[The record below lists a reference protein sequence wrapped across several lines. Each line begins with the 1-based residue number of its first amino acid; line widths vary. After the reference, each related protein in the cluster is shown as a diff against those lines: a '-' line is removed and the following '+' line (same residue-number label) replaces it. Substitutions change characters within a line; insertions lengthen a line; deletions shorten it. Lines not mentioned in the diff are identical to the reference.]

1 MELRINTWKSPEVID
16 FNFEELK
23 EEITNK
29 SAFYKNMVYTDETIK
44 DAKSDRALLNKFKTA
59 LEDKRKEVKKQCLEP
74 YNQFEKQIKELVAI
88 IDEPVK
94 LIGEQITEF
103 EDREK
108 AEKHEQII
116 ELFNKAGFQSFVT
129 LEQIYDPKWLN
140 KSVSLK
146 SIEEELTNTVY
157 RIGHDVTTINSLKEY
172 SFEALQHYKKTLDLA
187 GAIAEGQRLAD
198 IQKRKLEHEAEVKA
212 REELAKKQAEERAK
226 AETEANLH
234 EESEEVAQEEPQS
247 EVEIKRQWIKFV
259 ALLSKDDA
267 LALKEFCDKR
277 GIEIKSIKQVTK

>member
-29 SAFYKNMVYTDETIK
+29 SALYKNMVYTDETIK

-172 SFEALQHYKKTLDLA
+172 SFEALEHYKKTLDLA

-198 IQKRKLEHEAEVKA
+198 IQKRKLEHEAELKA

-226 AETEANLH
+226 AEANLH
-234 EESEEVAQEEPQS
+234 EELEEVAEEEPQQA
-247 EVEIKRQWIKFV
+247 VEIKRQWIKFV

-267 LALKEFCDKR
+267 LALKEFCDNR
-277 GIEIKSIKQVTK
+277 GIEIKSIK

>member
-29 SAFYKNMVYTDETIK
+29 SALYKNMVYTDETIK

-108 AEKHEQII
+108 AEKHEQITK
-116 ELFNKAGFQSFVT
+116 LFDKAGFQSFVT

-172 SFEALQHYKKTLDLA
+172 SFEALEHYKKTLDLA

-212 REELAKKQAEERAK
+212 REELAKKQAEEKAK
-226 AETEANLH
+226 AEAEANLH
-234 EESEEVAQEEPQS
+234 EESEEVSQEEPQQAV
-247 EVEIKRQWIKFV
+247 EVKRQWIKFV

-277 GIEIKSIKQVTK
+277 GIEIKSIK

>member
-29 SAFYKNMVYTDETIK
+29 SALYKNMVYTDETIK

-172 SFEALQHYKKTLDLA
+172 SFEALEHYKKTLDLA

-198 IQKRKLEHEAEVKA
+198 IQKRKLEHEAELKA

-226 AETEANLH
+226 AEASLH
-234 EESEEVAQEEPQS
+234 EEPEEIAQEEPQQAV
-247 EVEIKRQWIKFV
+247 EVKRQWIKFV

-267 LALKEFCDKR
+267 LALKEFCDNR
-277 GIEIKSIKQVTK
+277 GIEIKSIK

>member
-29 SAFYKNMVYTDETIK
+29 SALYKNMVYTDETIK

-103 EDREK
+103 KDREN

-172 SFEALQHYKKTLDLA
+172 SFEALEHYKKTLDLA

-226 AETEANLH
+226 AEAEANLH
-234 EESEEVAQEEPQS
+234 EESEEVTEEEPQQAV
-247 EVEIKRQWIKFV
+247 EVKRQWIKFV

-267 LALKEFCDKR
+267 LALKEFCDNR
-277 GIEIKSIKQVTK
+277 GIEIKSIK

>member
-29 SAFYKNMVYTDETIK
+29 SALYKNMVYTDETIK

-108 AEKHEQII
+108 AEKHEQIT
-116 ELFNKAGFQSFVT
+116 ELFDKAGFQSFVT
-129 LEQIYDPKWLN
+129 LEQIFDPKWLN

-172 SFEALQHYKKTLDLA
+172 SFEALEHYKKTLDLA
-187 GAIAEGQRLAD
+187 SAIAEGQRLAD
-198 IQKRKLEHEAEVKA
+198 IQKLKLEHEAEVKA
-212 REELAKKQAEERAK
+212 REDLAKKQAEERAK

-234 EESEEVAQEEPQS
+234 EELEEVSQEEPQQAV
-247 EVEIKRQWIKFV
+247 EVKRQWIKFV

-267 LALKEFCDKR
+267 LALKEFCDNR
-277 GIEIKSIKQVTK
+277 GIEIKSVK

>member
-29 SAFYKNMVYTDETIK
+29 SALYKNMVYTDETIK

-172 SFEALQHYKKTLDLA
+172 SFEALEHYKKTLDLA
-187 GAIAEGQRLAD
+187 SAIAEGQRLAD

-212 REELAKKQAEERAK
+212 REELAKKQAEEKAK
-226 AETEANLH
+226 AEAEANLH
-234 EESEEVAQEEPQS
+234 EESEEVSQEEPQQA
-247 EVEIKRQWIKFV
+247 VEIKRQWIKFV

-267 LALKEFCDKR
+267 LALKEFCDNR
-277 GIEIKSIKQVTK
+277 GIEIKSIK

>member
-29 SAFYKNMVYTDETIK
+29 SALYKNMVYTDETIK

-108 AEKHEQII
+108 AEKHEQITK
-116 ELFNKAGFQSFVT
+116 LFDKAGFQSFVT

-172 SFEALQHYKKTLDLA
+172 SFEALEHYKKTLDLA

-212 REELAKKQAEERAK
+212 REELAKKQAEEKAK
-226 AETEANLH
+226 AEAEANLH
-234 EESEEVAQEEPQS
+234 EELEEVAQEEPQQAV
-247 EVEIKRQWIKFV
+247 EVKKQWIKFM

-267 LALKEFCDKR
+267 LALKEFCDNR
-277 GIEIKSIKQVTK
+277 GIEIKSIK

>member
-29 SAFYKNMVYTDETIK
+29 SALYKNMVYTDETIK

-172 SFEALQHYKKTLDLA
+172 SFEALEHYKKTLDLA

-212 REELAKKQAEERAK
+212 REELAKKQAEEKAK
-226 AETEANLH
+226 AEAEAMVP
-234 EESEEVAQEEPQS
+234 EELEEVSQEEPQQAV
-247 EVEIKRQWIKFV
+247 EVKRQWIKFV

-277 GIEIKSIKQVTK
+277 GIEIKSVK

>member
-29 SAFYKNMVYTDETIK
+29 SALYKNMVYTDETIK

-172 SFEALQHYKKTLDLA
+172 SFEALEHYKKTLDLA

-212 REELAKKQAEERAK
+212 REELAKKQAEEKAK
-226 AETEANLH
+226 AEAEGEANLH
-234 EESEEVAQEEPQS
+234 EELEEVAQEEPQQAV
-247 EVEIKRQWIKFV
+247 EVKRQWIKFV

-267 LALKEFCDKR
+267 LALKEFCDNR
-277 GIEIKSIKQVTK
+277 GIEIKSIK

>member
-29 SAFYKNMVYTDETIK
+29 SALYKNMVYTDETIK

-108 AEKHEQII
+108 AEKHEQITK
-116 ELFNKAGFQSFVT
+116 LFDKAGFQSFVT

-172 SFEALQHYKKTLDLA
+172 SFEALEHYKKTLDLA

-212 REELAKKQAEERAK
+212 REELAKKQAEEKAK
-226 AETEANLH
+226 AEAEANLH
-234 EESEEVAQEEPQS
+234 EELEEVAEEEPQQAV
-247 EVEIKRQWIKFV
+247 EVKRQWIKFV

-267 LALKEFCDKR
+267 LALKEFCDNR
-277 GIEIKSIKQVTK
+277 GIEIKSIK

>member
-23 EEITNK
+23 EEITTK
-29 SAFYKNMVYTDETIK
+29 SALYKNMVYTDETIK

-172 SFEALQHYKKTLDLA
+172 SFEALEHYKKTLDLA

-198 IQKRKLEHEAEVKA
+198 IQKRKLEHEAELKA

-226 AETEANLH
+226 AEAEANLH
-234 EESEEVAQEEPQS
+234 EESEEVAEEEPQQAV
-247 EVEIKRQWIKFV
+247 EVKRQWIKFV

-267 LALKEFCDKR
+267 LALKEFCDNR
-277 GIEIKSIKQVTK
+277 GIEIKSIK

>member
-29 SAFYKNMVYTDETIK
+29 SALYKNMVYTDETIK

-108 AEKHEQII
+108 AEKHEQITK
-116 ELFNKAGFQSFVT
+116 LFDKAGFQSFVT

-146 SIEEELTNTVY
+146 LIEEELTNTVY

-172 SFEALQHYKKTLDLA
+172 SFEALEHYKKTLDLA
-187 GAIAEGQRLAD
+187 SAIAEGQRLAD
-198 IQKRKLEHEAEVKA
+198 IQKRKLEHEAELKA

-226 AETEANLH
+226 AEAEANLH

-277 GIEIKSIKQVTK
+277 GIEIKSIK

>member
-29 SAFYKNMVYTDETIK
+29 SALYKNMVYTDETIK

-88 IDEPVK
+88 IDKPVK
-94 LIGEQITEF
+94 LIGEQITKF

-108 AEKHEQII
+108 AEKHEQIT

-172 SFEALQHYKKTLDLA
+172 SFEALEHYKKTLDLA

-198 IQKRKLEHEAEVKA
+198 IQKRKAEHEAEVKA

-226 AETEANLH
+226 AEAEVNLH
-234 EESEEVAQEEPQS
+234 EESEEVAEEEPQQAV
-247 EVEIKRQWIKFV
+247 EVKRQWIKFV

-277 GIEIKSIKQVTK
+277 GIEIKSIK

>member
-29 SAFYKNMVYTDETIK
+29 SALYKNMVYTDETIK

-129 LEQIYDPKWLN
+129 LEQIYDHKWLN

-172 SFEALQHYKKTLDLA
+172 SFEALEHYKKTLDLA

-226 AETEANLH
+226 AEAEAEANLH
-234 EESEEVAQEEPQS
+234 EESEEVSQEEPQQAV
-247 EVEIKRQWIKFV
+247 EVKRQWIKFV

-277 GIEIKSIKQVTK
+277 GIEIKSVK

>member
-29 SAFYKNMVYTDETIK
+29 SALYKNMVYTDETIK
-44 DAKSDRALLNKFKTA
+44 DVKSDRALLNKFKTA

-116 ELFNKAGFQSFVT
+116 ELFNKTGFQSFVT

-172 SFEALQHYKKTLDLA
+172 SFEALEHYKKTLDLA

-226 AETEANLH
+226 AEAEAMVP
-234 EESEEVAQEEPQS
+234 EEIEEVAEEEPQQAV
-247 EVEIKRQWIKFV
+247 EVKRQWIKFV

-267 LALKEFCDKR
+267 LELKEFCDNR
-277 GIEIKSIKQVTK
+277 GIEIKSIK

>member
-29 SAFYKNMVYTDETIK
+29 SALYKNMVYTDETIK

-116 ELFNKAGFQSFVT
+116 ELFDKAGFQSFVT

-157 RIGHDVTTINSLKEY
+157 RVGHDVTTINSLKEY
-172 SFEALQHYKKTLDLA
+172 SFEALEHYKKTLDLA

-277 GIEIKSIKQVTK
+277 GIEIKSIK

>member
-1 MELRINTWKSPEVID
+1 MELRINTWKSPEVIA

-29 SAFYKNMVYTDETIK
+29 SALYKNMVYTDETIK

-108 AEKHEQII
+108 AEKHEQIT
-116 ELFNKAGFQSFVT
+116 ELFDKAGFQSFVT
-129 LEQIYDPKWLN
+129 LEQIFDPKWLN

-172 SFEALQHYKKTLDLA
+172 SFEALEHYKKTLDLA

-198 IQKRKLEHEAEVKA
+198 IQKRKLDHEAEVKA
-212 REELAKKQAEERAK
+212 REELAKKQAEEKAK
-226 AETEANLH
+226 AEAEANLH
-234 EESEEVAQEEPQS
+234 EELEEVSQEEPQQAV
-247 EVEIKRQWIKFV
+247 EVKRQWIKFV

-267 LALKEFCDKR
+267 LALKEFCDNR
-277 GIEIKSIKQVTK
+277 GIEIKSIK

>member
-29 SAFYKNMVYTDETIK
+29 SALYKNMVYTDETIK

-146 SIEEELTNTVY
+146 SIEEELTNAVY

-172 SFEALQHYKKTLDLA
+172 SFEALEHYKKTLDLA
-187 GAIAEGQRLAD
+187 SAIAEGQRLAD
-198 IQKRKLEHEAEVKA
+198 IQKRKLEHEAELKA
-212 REELAKKQAEERAK
+212 REDLAKKQAEEKAK
-226 AETEANLH
+226 AEANLN
-234 EESEEVAQEEPQS
+234 EELEEVAQEEPQQAV
-247 EVEIKRQWIKFV
+247 EVKRQWIKFV

-277 GIEIKSIKQVTK
+277 GIEIKSIK

>member
-29 SAFYKNMVYTDETIK
+29 SALYKNMVYTDETIK

-108 AEKHEQII
+108 AEKHEQITK
-116 ELFNKAGFQSFVT
+116 LFDKAGFQSFVT

-172 SFEALQHYKKTLDLA
+172 SFEALEHYKKTLDLA
-187 GAIAEGQRLAD
+187 SAIAEGQRLAD
-198 IQKRKLEHEAEVKA
+198 TQKRKLEHEAELKA

-226 AETEANLH
+226 AEAEANLH
-234 EESEEVAQEEPQS
+234 EESEEVAEEEPQQAV
-247 EVEIKRQWIKFV
+247 EVKRQWIKFV

-267 LALKEFCDKR
+267 LALKEFCDNR
-277 GIEIKSIKQVTK
+277 GIEIKSIK

>member
-29 SAFYKNMVYTDETIK
+29 SALYKNMVYTDETIK

-172 SFEALQHYKKTLDLA
+172 SFEALEHYKKTLDLA
-187 GAIAEGQRLAD
+187 SAIAEGQRLAD
-198 IQKRKLEHEAEVKA
+198 IQKRKLEHEAELKA

-234 EESEEVAQEEPQS
+234 EELEEVAEEEPPQAV
-247 EVEIKRQWIKFV
+247 EVKRQWIKFV

-267 LALKEFCDKR
+267 LALKEFCDNR
-277 GIEIKSIKQVTK
+277 GIEIKSVK

>member
-29 SAFYKNMVYTDETIK
+29 SALYKNMVYTDETIK

-172 SFEALQHYKKTLDLA
+172 SFEALEHYKKTLDLA

-212 REELAKKQAEERAK
+212 REDLAKKQAEERAK
-226 AETEANLH
+226 AEASLH
-234 EESEEVAQEEPQS
+234 EEPEEIAQEEPQQAV
-247 EVEIKRQWIKFV
+247 EVKRQWIKFV

-267 LALKEFCDKR
+267 LALKEFCDNR
-277 GIEIKSIKQVTK
+277 GIEIKSIK

>member
-29 SAFYKNMVYTDETIK
+29 SALYKNMVYTDETIK

-172 SFEALQHYKKTLDLA
+172 SFEALEHYKKTLDLA
-187 GAIAEGQRLAD
+187 SAIAEGQRLAD
-198 IQKRKLEHEAEVKA
+198 IQKRKLEHEAELKA
-212 REELAKKQAEERAK
+212 REELAKKQAEEKAK
-226 AETEANLH
+226 AEAEANLH
-234 EESEEVAQEEPQS
+234 EELEEVAQEEPQQA
-247 EVEIKRQWIKFV
+247 VEIKRQWIKFV

-277 GIEIKSIKQVTK
+277 GIEIKSIK

>member
-23 EEITNK
+23 EEITTK
-29 SAFYKNMVYTDETIK
+29 SALYKNMVYTDETIK
-44 DAKSDRALLNKFKTA
+44 DAKSDRARLNKFKTA

-108 AEKHEQII
+108 AEKHEQITK
-116 ELFNKAGFQSFVT
+116 LFDKAGFQSFVT

-172 SFEALQHYKKTLDLA
+172 SFEALEHYKKTLDLA
-187 GAIAEGQRLAD
+187 SAIAEGQRLAD
-198 IQKRKLEHEAEVKA
+198 IQKRKLEHEAELKA

-226 AETEANLH
+226 AEAEVNLH
-234 EESEEVAQEEPQS
+234 EELEEVSEEEPQQAV
-247 EVEIKRQWIKFV
+247 EVKRQWIKFV

-267 LALKEFCDKR
+267 LALKEFCGNR
-277 GIEIKSIKQVTK
+277 GIEIKSIK

>member
-1 MELRINTWKSPEVID
+1 MELRINAWKSPEVID

-29 SAFYKNMVYTDETIK
+29 SALYKNMVYTDETIK

-172 SFEALQHYKKTLDLA
+172 SFEALEHYKKTLDLA
-187 GAIAEGQRLAD
+187 SAIAEGQRLAD
-198 IQKRKLEHEAEVKA
+198 IQKRKLEHEAELKA

-226 AETEANLH
+226 AEAEANLH
-234 EESEEVAQEEPQS
+234 EESEEVSQEEPQQA
-247 EVEIKRQWIKFV
+247 VEIKRQWIKFV

-267 LALKEFCDKR
+267 LALKEFCDNR
-277 GIEIKSIKQVTK
+277 GIEIKSIK

>member
-29 SAFYKNMVYTDETIK
+29 SALYKNMVYTDETIK

-108 AEKHEQII
+108 AEKHEQITK
-116 ELFNKAGFQSFVT
+116 LFDKAGFQSFVT

-146 SIEEELTNTVY
+146 SIEE
-157 RIGHDVTTINSLKEY
+157 
-172 SFEALQHYKKTLDLA
+172 
-187 GAIAEGQRLAD
+187 
-198 IQKRKLEHEAEVKA
+198 
-212 REELAKKQAEERAK
+212 
-226 AETEANLH
+226 
-234 EESEEVAQEEPQS
+234 
-247 EVEIKRQWIKFV
+247 
-259 ALLSKDDA
+259 
-267 LALKEFCDKR
+267 
-277 GIEIKSIKQVTK
+277 

>member
-1 MELRINTWKSPEVID
+1 MELKINTWKSPEVID

-29 SAFYKNMVYTDETIK
+29 SALYKNMVYTDETIK

-172 SFEALQHYKKTLDLA
+172 SFEALEHYKKTLDLA

-198 IQKRKLEHEAEVKA
+198 IQKRKLEHEAELKA

-226 AETEANLH
+226 AEAEANLH
-234 EESEEVAQEEPQS
+234 EELEEVAEEEPQQA
-247 EVEIKRQWIKFV
+247 VEIKRQWIKFV

-267 LALKEFCDKR
+267 LALKEFCDNR
-277 GIEIKSIKQVTK
+277 GIEIKSIK

>member
-29 SAFYKNMVYTDETIK
+29 SALYKNMVYTDETIK

-108 AEKHEQII
+108 AEKHEQITK
-116 ELFNKAGFQSFVT
+116 LFDKAGFQSFVT
-129 LEQIYDPKWLN
+129 LEQIFDPKWLN

-172 SFEALQHYKKTLDLA
+172 SFEALEHYKKTLDLA

-234 EESEEVAQEEPQS
+234 EESEEVSEEEPQQAV
-247 EVEIKRQWIKFV
+247 EVKRQWIKFV

-267 LALKEFCDKR
+267 LALKEFCDNR
-277 GIEIKSIKQVTK
+277 GIEIKSIK

>member
-29 SAFYKNMVYTDETIK
+29 SALYKNMVYTDETIK

-172 SFEALQHYKKTLDLA
+172 SFEALEHYKKTLDLA

-198 IQKRKLEHEAEVKA
+198 IQKRKLEHEAELKA

-226 AETEANLH
+226 AEAEANLH
-234 EESEEVAQEEPQS
+234 EELEEVAEEEPQQAV
-247 EVEIKRQWIKFV
+247 EVKRQWIKFV

-277 GIEIKSIKQVTK
+277 GIEIKSIK

>member
-29 SAFYKNMVYTDETIK
+29 SALYKNMVYTDETIK

-172 SFEALQHYKKTLDLA
+172 SFEALEHYKKTLDLA
-187 GAIAEGQRLAD
+187 SAIAEGQRLAD
-198 IQKRKLEHEAEVKA
+198 VQKRKLEHEAELKA

-226 AETEANLH
+226 AEAEANLH
-234 EESEEVAQEEPQS
+234 EESEEVAEEEPQQAV
-247 EVEIKRQWIKFV
+247 EVKRQWIKFV

-267 LALKEFCDKR
+267 LALKEFCDNR
-277 GIEIKSIKQVTK
+277 GIEIKSIK

>member
-29 SAFYKNMVYTDETIK
+29 SALYKNMVYTDETIK

-59 LEDKRKEVKKQCLEP
+59 LEDKRKEVKRQCLEP

-88 IDEPVK
+88 INEPVK

-172 SFEALQHYKKTLDLA
+172 SFEALEHYKKTLDLA

-198 IQKRKLEHEAEVKA
+198 IQKRKLEHEAELKA

-226 AETEANLH
+226 AEAEANLH
-234 EESEEVAQEEPQS
+234 EELEEVAEEEPQQAV
-247 EVEIKRQWIKFV
+247 EVKRQWIKFV

-267 LALKEFCDKR
+267 LALKEFCDNR
-277 GIEIKSIKQVTK
+277 GIEIKSIK

>member
-29 SAFYKNMVYTDETIK
+29 SALYKNMVYTDETIK

-172 SFEALQHYKKTLDLA
+172 SFEALEHYKKTLDLA

-226 AETEANLH
+226 AEAEVNLH
-234 EESEEVAQEEPQS
+234 EELEEVSQEEPQQAV
-247 EVEIKRQWIKFV
+247 EVKRQWIKFV

-267 LALKEFCDKR
+267 LALKEFCDNR
-277 GIEIKSIKQVTK
+277 GIEIKSIK

>member
-29 SAFYKNMVYTDETIK
+29 SALYKNMVYTDETIK

-74 YNQFEKQIKELVAI
+74 YNQFEEQIKELVAI

-172 SFEALQHYKKTLDLA
+172 SFEALEHYKKTLDLA

-267 LALKEFCDKR
+267 LALKEFCDSR
-277 GIEIKSIKQVTK
+277 GIEIKSIK

>member
-29 SAFYKNMVYTDETIK
+29 SALYKNMVYTDETIK

-108 AEKHEQII
+108 AEKHEQITK
-116 ELFNKAGFQSFVT
+116 LFDKAGFQSFVT

-172 SFEALQHYKKTLDLA
+172 SFEALEHYKKTLDLA

-198 IQKRKLEHEAEVKA
+198 IQKRKLEHEAELKA

-234 EESEEVAQEEPQS
+234 EELEEVAEEEPQQAV
-247 EVEIKRQWIKFV
+247 EVKRQWIKFV

-277 GIEIKSIKQVTK
+277 GIEIKSVK

>member
-29 SAFYKNMVYTDETIK
+29 SALYKNMVYTDETIK

-108 AEKHEQII
+108 AEKHEQIT
-116 ELFNKAGFQSFVT
+116 ELFDKAGFQSFVT
-129 LEQIYDPKWLN
+129 LEQIFDPKWLN

-172 SFEALQHYKKTLDLA
+172 SFEALEHYKKTLDLA

-198 IQKRKLEHEAEVKA
+198 IQKRKLDHEAEVKA
-212 REELAKKQAEERAK
+212 REELAKKQAEEKAK
-226 AETEANLH
+226 AEAEANLH
-234 EESEEVAQEEPQS
+234 EELEEVSQEEPQQAV
-247 EVEIKRQWIKFV
+247 EVKRQWIKFV

-267 LALKEFCDKR
+267 LALKEFCDNR
-277 GIEIKSIKQVTK
+277 GIEIKSIK

>member
-29 SAFYKNMVYTDETIK
+29 SALYKNMVYTDETIK

-108 AEKHEQII
+108 AEKHEQITK
-116 ELFNKAGFQSFVT
+116 LFDKAGFQSFVT

-146 SIEEELTNTVY
+146 SIEEELTNTLY

-172 SFEALQHYKKTLDLA
+172 SFEALEHYKKTLDLA
-187 GAIAEGQRLAD
+187 SAIAEGQRLAD

-234 EESEEVAQEEPQS
+234 EELEEVSQEEPQQAV
-247 EVEIKRQWIKFV
+247 EVKRQWIKFV

-267 LALKEFCDKR
+267 LALKEFCDNR
-277 GIEIKSIKQVTK
+277 GIEIKSIK

>member
-23 EEITNK
+23 EEITTK
-29 SAFYKNMVYTDETIK
+29 SALYKNMVYTDETIK

-108 AEKHEQII
+108 AEKHGQIT

-172 SFEALQHYKKTLDLA
+172 SFEALEHYKKTLDLA

-198 IQKRKLEHEAEVKA
+198 IQKRKLEHEAELKA

-226 AETEANLH
+226 AEAEANLH
-234 EESEEVAQEEPQS
+234 EELEEVAEEEPQQAV
-247 EVEIKRQWIKFV
+247 EVKRQWM
-259 ALLSKDDA
+259 LLCY
-267 LALKEFCDKR
+267 LR
-277 GIEIKSIKQVTK
+277 MMH

>member
-29 SAFYKNMVYTDETIK
+29 SALYKNMVYTDETIK

-94 LIGEQITEF
+94 LICEQITEF

-172 SFEALQHYKKTLDLA
+172 SFEALEHYKKTLDLA

-226 AETEANLH
+226 AEASLH
-234 EESEEVAQEEPQS
+234 EESEEIAQEEPQQA
-247 EVEIKRQWIKFV
+247 VEIKRQWIKFV

-267 LALKEFCDKR
+267 LALKEFCDNR
-277 GIEIKSIKQVTK
+277 GIEIKSIK

>member
-29 SAFYKNMVYTDETIK
+29 SALYKNMVYTDETIK

-146 SIEEELTNTVY
+146 SIEEELTNAIY

-172 SFEALQHYKKTLDLA
+172 SFEALEHYKKTLDLA
-187 GAIAEGQRLAD
+187 SAIAEGQRLAD
-198 IQKRKLEHEAEVKA
+198 IQKRKLEHEAELKA
-212 REELAKKQAEERAK
+212 REELAKKQAEEKAK
-226 AETEANLH
+226 AEANLH
-234 EESEEVAQEEPQS
+234 EEFEEVSQEEPQQAV
-247 EVEIKRQWIKFV
+247 EVKRQWIKFV

-267 LALKEFCDKR
+267 LALKEFCDNR
-277 GIEIKSIKQVTK
+277 GIEIKSIK

>member
-29 SAFYKNMVYTDETIK
+29 SALYKNMVYTDETIK

-146 SIEEELTNTVY
+146 SIEEALTNTVY

-172 SFEALQHYKKTLDLA
+172 SFEALEHYKKTLDLA

-198 IQKRKLEHEAEVKA
+198 IQKRKLEHEAELKA

-226 AETEANLH
+226 AEAEANLH
-234 EESEEVAQEEPQS
+234 EELEEVSQEEPQQA
-247 EVEIKRQWIKFV
+247 VEIKRQWIKFV

-267 LALKEFCDKR
+267 LALKEFCDNR
-277 GIEIKSIKQVTK
+277 GIEIKSIK